1 MGFLRF
7 QRRIGIAP
15 GLRLN
20 LSKSGV
26 SLSAGVKGLHTTIG
40 RAPRVTIGLPGSGL
54 SYTTTISRGRS
65 RPAGGAVTL
74 IARGVAWLVGVA
86 IGLAILAMIASYGG

>member
-15 GLRLN
+15 GLELN

-26 SLSAGVKGLHTTIG
+26 SLSAGVKGLTS
-40 RAPRVTIGLPGSGL
+40 PPSV
-54 SYTTTISRGRS
+54 
-65 RPAGGAVTL
+65 
-74 IARGVAWLVGVA
+74 ARLG
-86 IGLAILAMIASYGG
+86 